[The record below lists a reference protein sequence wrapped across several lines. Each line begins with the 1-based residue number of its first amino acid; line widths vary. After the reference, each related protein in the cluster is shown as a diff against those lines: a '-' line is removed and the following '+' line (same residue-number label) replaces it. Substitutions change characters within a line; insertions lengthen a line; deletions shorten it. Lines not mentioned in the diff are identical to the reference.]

1 MLPEVVLAPVTRE
14 DVQQLAQWLEDDEV
28 NGSWYGRGE
37 DGQPLHIG
45 YSPRETLQGPP
56 EQWRQAFQDEDRKI
70 FSIRSRDG
78 QHLGEGQLLIEP
90 PLLEA
95 QVFVI
100 IGRKDLWHQHYGT
113 GALLKLL
120 DHAFWDHRL
129 HRVWAD
135 VPEYNQPALQMFR
148 QVGFVLEGHLRG
160 THRKDGQWYNSSAMG
175 LLAEEYTR
183 RRARLV
189 GSSVL

>member
-1 MLPEVVLAPVTRE
+1 MLPETILAPVTRE
-14 DVQQLAQWLEDDEV
+14 DVQRLAQWLEDDDV

-45 YSPRETLQGPP
+45 YSPREMLQAPAD
-56 EQWRQAFQDEDRKI
+56 QWRQVFEDEDRRI
-70 FSIRSRDG
+70 FAIRGRDG
-78 QHLGEGQLLIEP
+78 QHIGEGQLLIEP

-95 QVFVI
+95 QLFII
-100 IGRKDLWHQHYGT
+100 IGRKELWHQHYGT
-113 GALLKLL
+113 TALLKLL
-120 DHAFWDHRL
+120 DHAFRDHRL

-135 VPEYNQPALQMFR
+135 VPDYNQPALQMFR
-148 QVGFVLEGHLRG
+148 HVGFVLEGHLRG
-160 THRKDGQWYNSSAMG
+160 THRKDGQWYDSSAMG

-189 GSSVL
+189 GSPAS